1 MGDVSFSSNKVE
13 LTFGLPKMQKKA
25 AKRANKPRVV
35 LAAASSFTLRYIYIY
50 IVLCVEQVQQR
61 LGYHTDLSMPVHI
74 TDHRARTACAWSLHT
89 VAFRVAH
96 HLVRDQ
102 TFHAVRAAETNPGT
116 SDRRAAR
123 LQLLNH
129 EQSPWRGKSSN
140 AGVSGFSGL
149 HCRAQVGPKRRRH
162 QTLLSSPKARRA

>member
-1 MGDVSFSSNKVE
+1 MFAEHFTNHIHAPRQNHSLGLSSPHGHRTCHVP
-13 LTFGLPKMQKKA
+13 FHP
-25 AKRANKPRVV
+25 
-35 LAAASSFTLRYIYIY
+35 
-50 IVLCVEQVQQR
+50 VEQVQQP